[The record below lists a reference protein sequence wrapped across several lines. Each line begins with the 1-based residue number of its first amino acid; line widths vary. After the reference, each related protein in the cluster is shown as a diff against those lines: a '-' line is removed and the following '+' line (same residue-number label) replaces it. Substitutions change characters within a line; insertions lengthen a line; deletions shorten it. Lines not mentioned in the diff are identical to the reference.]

1 MLDSAEIKNRIAREY
16 NNNPQGWQV
25 HTAKD
30 ERGHTD
36 TIFVHSDDIFII
48 KEELVNPYKSIGVGL
63 HGKLDSR
70 IKSVVAPSFGL
81 RPLDFNTL
89 QILSTMDE
97 REAQKSIINEVLTK
111 NPISFENINAPA
123 VIHGPITHSNKM
135 LNFMGSRQKDIDCQ
149 LKEELD
155 RLLERKYPHF
165 KTMYG

>member
-1 MLDSAEIKNRIAREY
+1 MLDSVEIKNRIAREY

-30 ERGHTD
+30 ERGHID
-36 TIFVHSDDIFII
+36 TIFLHSDDIFIL
-48 KEELVNPYKSIGVGL
+48 KEELVNPYKTIGVGL
-63 HGKLDSR
+63 HEKLDVKVKH
-70 IKSVVAPSFGL
+70 ILAPSFGL

-89 QILSTMDE
+89 QTLSTLDE
-97 REAQKSIINEVLTK
+97 REAQNSILNEVLTK
-111 NPISFENINAPA
+111 NPVSFGNINAPA

-135 LNFMGSRQKDIDCQ
+135 LNIMGSKQKDIDHQ